1 MIKLDFNQSMIDEA
15 VKKAEELGSINN
27 SITSGRGNLAGYLA
41 EIALTKYLG
50 CKNISCDKGRDK
62 YDYDLIK
69 DGRKIDV
76 KTKRR
81 TVDPKPF
88 FEVSIA
94 GTSKHQKTDTYA
106 FISITFKEKRGMG
119 SKAQYYG
126 VESIWLCGFMSK
138 EDYFD
143 KAIFWKKGAVDPSNG
158 FKVHADMYN
167 MAISSLG
174 ESI

>member
-1 MIKLDFNQSMIDEA
+1 MRKLNFDQSMIDEA
-15 VKKAEELGSINN
+15 VKKAEDLGSINN

-41 EIALTKYLG
+41 EIALTKYLD

-167 MAISSLG
+167 MPISSLG

>member
-1 MIKLDFNQSMIDEA
+1 MIKLNFDQSMIDNA
-15 VKKAEELGSINN
+15 IKKAEELGSINN

-167 MAISSLG
+167 MPISSLG
-174 ESI
+174 GSI

>member
-1 MIKLDFNQSMIDEA
+1 MIDEA

-143 KAIFWKKGAVDPSNG
+143 KAIFWKKGVVDPSNG

-167 MAISSLG
+167 MPISSLG
-174 ESI
+174 GSI

>member
-1 MIKLDFNQSMIDEA
+1 MIKLNFDQSMIDNA
-15 VKKAEELGSINN
+15 VKKAEDLGSINN

-167 MAISSLG
+167 MPISSLG

>member
-1 MIKLDFNQSMIDEA
+1 MIKLDFDQSMIDEA

-119 SKAQYYG
+119 SQAQYYG

-167 MAISSLG
+167 MPISSLG

>member
-1 MIKLDFNQSMIDEA
+1 MIKLNFDQSMIDNA
-15 VKKAEELGSINN
+15 IKKAEELGSINN

-167 MAISSLG
+167 MPISSLG

>member
-1 MIKLDFNQSMIDEA
+1 MIKLDFDQSMIDNA

-41 EIALTKYLG
+41 EIALTKYLD

-167 MAISSLG
+167 MPISSLG

>member
-1 MIKLDFNQSMIDEA
+1 MIKLNFDQSMIDNA
-15 VKKAEELGSINN
+15 IKKAEELGSINN

-81 TVDPKPF
+81 TVDPKLF

-106 FISITFKEKRGMG
+106 FISITFKDKRGMG

-167 MAISSLG
+167 MPISSLG

>member
-1 MIKLDFNQSMIDEA
+1 MIKLDFDQSMIDEA

-167 MAISSLG
+167 MPISSLG

>member
-1 MIKLDFNQSMIDEA
+1 MIKLDFDQSMIDEA

-41 EIALTKYLG
+41 EIALTKYLD

-119 SKAQYYG
+119 SQAQYYG

-167 MAISSLG
+167 MPISSLG

>member
-1 MIKLDFNQSMIDEA
+1 MIKLDFDQSMIDNA

-41 EIALTKYLG
+41 EIALTKYLD

-119 SKAQYYG
+119 SQAQYYG

-167 MAISSLG
+167 MPISSLG

>member
-1 MIKLDFNQSMIDEA
+1 MRKLNFDQSMMDEA
-15 VKKAEELGSINN
+15 IKKAEALGSINN
-27 SITSGRGNLAGYLA
+27 SITSGKGNLAGYLA
-41 EIALTKYLG
+41 EIALSADLG
-50 CKNISCDKGRDK
+50 CKNISCDSGNEK
-62 YDYDLIK
+62 YNYDLIK
-69 DGRKIDV
+69 NNLKIDV

-88 FEVSIA
+88 YEVSIA
-94 GTSKHQKTDTYA
+94 GTSKHQKADVYA

-143 KAIFWKKGAVDPSNG
+143 KAIFWKKGAIDPSNG

-167 MAISSLG
+167 MPISSLG

>member
-1 MIKLDFNQSMIDEA
+1 MIKLDFDQSMIDEA

-143 KAIFWKKGAVDPSNG
+143 KAIFWKKGVVDPSNG

-167 MAISSLG
+167 MPISSLG
-174 ESI
+174 GSI

>member
-167 MAISSLG
+167 MPISSLG

>member
-1 MIKLDFNQSMIDEA
+1 MIKLDFDQSMIDEA

-119 SKAQYYG
+119 SQAQYYG

-167 MAISSLG
+167 MPISSLG
-174 ESI
+174 ESM

>member
-1 MIKLDFNQSMIDEA
+1 MIDNA

-41 EIALTKYLG
+41 EIALTKYLD

-167 MAISSLG
+167 MPISSLG

>member
-1 MIKLDFNQSMIDEA
+1 MIKLNFDQSMIDNA
-15 VKKAEELGSINN
+15 IKKAEELGSINN

-167 MAISSLG
+167 IPISDLK

>member
-1 MIKLDFNQSMIDEA
+1 MIKLDFDQSMIDEA

-41 EIALTKYLG
+41 EIALTKRLG

-119 SKAQYYG
+119 SQAQYYG

-167 MAISSLG
+167 MPISSLG